1 MWESEQIWQDLRLV
15 ADYKTFFAQMSVDAI
30 SMLGDD
36 LSVSSVGIKKVSG
49 GSVTDTMLVEGVCF
63 KKCFSY
69 AGFEQQ
75 PKRFENAKIL
85 LLNLELELKA
95 EKDNAEVRISDPDQ
109 YQSIVDAE
117 WNIIYV
123 TWLSY
128 DWNLPFNLV
137 KAKCQETTEDWSC

>member
-1 MWESEQIWQDLRLV
+1 
-15 ADYKTFFAQMSVDAI
+15 MSVDAI

-36 LSVSSVGIKKVSG
+36 LSVSSVGIKKVTG

-123 TWLSY
+123 TWLTLRLKFTVQFSSKVSR
-128 DWNLPFNLV
+128 DH
-137 KAKCQETTEDWSC
+137 